1 LKLIIGLTGKIGSG
15 KSTVAQIF
23 KEFGAHVIDADKV
36 GHEVLNQQDVKDSLR
51 KIFGEAIFSGSQ
63 IDRKKLSSIVFS
75 SPEKLSLLEQVVHP
89 MIRRKIKDQLSSLSD
104 VIVIDAA
111 ILHRLKL
118 DELCDVVVTI
128 TAPFDKIVERLKAK
142 GLSEDEIHQRIA
154 CQKDVTN
161 SKYVIVND
169 CDLSSLREKIKNF
182 YNEVIKS
189 KMQEL
194 SGEVQ
199 V

>member
-1 LKLIIGLTGKIGSG
+1 MKLIIGLTGKIGSG

-169 CDLSSLREKIKNF
+169 CDLSSLREKIKNI
-182 YNEVIKS
+182 YNEMIKS

>member
-1 LKLIIGLTGKIGSG
+1 MKLIIGLTGKIGSG